1 MELMMS
7 SEVIR
12 ELVIAAHGDLEKV
25 KELAGAHP
33 DLLDSAHE
41 WRPNMTESPL
51 EAAAH
56 TGRREIAEFLLGKGA
71 KPIIV
76 AAAML
81 GDKESFEQLL
91 VEDPERIRELGAHNF
106 TLIFHA
112 GLGGNL
118 AIAER
123 IYNEVG
129 DEGINSALLASV
141 MTGQQEMTKWLIAKG
156 VSLDSTD
163 FRGRTPLQVAVE
175 SDDSEMMAILRDAIG
190 EENLEACESCGE
202 KGYKYL
208 AEIEGNAMGAHTK
221 TFKCKKCEQEME
233 VVQVG

>member
-1 MELMMS
+1 MS
-7 SEVIR
+7 SEIVR
-12 ELVIAAHGDLEKV
+12 ELVMAAHGDLEKV
-25 KELAGAHP
+25 KELANEHS

-56 TGRREIAEFLLGKGA
+56 TGRREIAEFLLEKGA

-81 GDKESFEQLL
+81 GDNDAFEQLL
-91 VEDPERIRELGAHNF
+91 TEDPDRIREIGAHNF
-106 TLIFHA
+106 SLMFHA
-112 GLGGNL
+112 ALGGNQ

-123 IYNEVG
+123 IY
-129 DEGINSALLASV
+129 EGIGAEGIDSALLATI
-141 MTGQQEMTKWLIAKG
+141 MAGQHEMAKWLIAKG
-156 VSLDSTD
+156 VSLNNKD
-163 FRGRTPLQVAVE
+163 FRGRTAIEYAVE
-175 SDDSEMMAILRDAIG
+175 VDDSEMIAILREAIG
-190 EENLEACESCGE
+190 EENLEACENCGE

-221 TFKCKKCEQEME
+221 TFKCKKCGHEME
-233 VVQVG
+233 TVQVG